1 MSQEKPLLPLEVS
14 RDARMVPLEQLEVR
28 IPRRAP
34 HPPPRLGIF
43 KELLPQARGS
53 RDVPGPAFP
62 GWQPGRG
69 AERRYPCRWH
79 PRISAGPA
87 GMLPGPCAAPGTNP
101 QRDPAGPDIP
111 RVPGILDPVQVTAW
125 SFPGGRIKPGLG
137 PSPDPSSRWDFP
149 GDLNPFLG
157 RVCVPGDIQ
166 GSRSAFP
173 LKGEELNHIK
183 RVYWELTPL

>member
-14 RDARMVPLEQLEVR
+14 RDARVVPLEQLEVG

-62 GWQPGRG
+62 GSQPGRG

-87 GMLPGPCAAPGTNP
+87 GMLPDPCAAPGTNP
-101 QRDPAGPDIP
+101 QRDPTGPDIP
-111 RVPGILDPVQVTAW
+111 RVPGILDPVQVT
-125 SFPGGRIKPGLG
+125 GRE
-137 PSPDPSSRWDFP
+137 
-149 GDLNPFLG
+149 N
-157 RVCVPGDIQ
+157 
-166 GSRSAFP
+166 
-173 LKGEELNHIK
+173 
-183 RVYWELTPL
+183 